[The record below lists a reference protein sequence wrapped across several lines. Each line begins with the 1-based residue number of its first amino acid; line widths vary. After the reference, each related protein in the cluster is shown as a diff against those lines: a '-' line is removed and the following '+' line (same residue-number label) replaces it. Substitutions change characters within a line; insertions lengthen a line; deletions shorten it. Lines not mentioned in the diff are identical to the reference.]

1 MNKPVDV
8 FILFLLILAAV
19 LFLLSI
25 WNFGAPKWNL
35 IAAGLC
41 SMTLAAIVEFMN
53 VKSLQ

>member
-1 MNKPVDV
+1 VNKSVDV
-8 FILFLLILAAV
+8 LILFLLILAAV
-19 LFLLSI
+19 LFLLAV

-41 SMTLAAIVEFMN
+41 ATTVAAIVEFMN